1 VYLTRLRQVV
11 LVCRPF
17 NRQPQHSQVPD
28 GIHTN
33 TTFSQGCRVILN
45 MQRLKTPAQR
55 AHTND
60 VQLTTAGFESA
71 ESETYQMKSL
81 KPPGV
86 NRPHQSGVVETL
98 VAEKEV

>member
-1 VYLTRLRQVV
+1 M
-11 LVCRPF
+11 
-17 NRQPQHSQVPD
+17 
-28 GIHTN
+28 
-33 TTFSQGCRVILN
+33 ILN